1 MPFRRSYRRR
11 RAPTTRR
18 PRRRTYARKRR
29 ALPARFRGKSRKKYT
44 RTKSLASALTPLAE
58 TKLKGVMNVYPNR
71 KDVLMGYIILPIGN
85 GSPVAT
91 GYTIENPL
99 EMWNYKQGTG
109 INERDSRSLYIR
121 NTKMQMRV
129 SYTPSFL
136 EYPETRLCVPQF
148 CRFIVV
154 RNKTQ
159 NRLQAIDFASDL
171 FMGQEGFQ
179 KGITTITS
187 DFQLSKA
194 PINRT
199 KYVVMMDRKFT
210 LSPSSFTSRDD
221 VNATDTTVSRQFSS
235 KYPCF
240 KDINLNI
247 PIGRKVRY
255 ISNTDDAQD
264 LPSDYTILCL
274 HYPIGGTVGGQSI
287 TQQDGQINLDVLG
300 TTTALDL

>member
-1 MPFRRSYRRR
+1 MPYVRRR
-11 RAPTTRR
+11 RTTRR
-18 PRRRTYARKRR
+18 RTLRSRRSTRTSRR
-29 ALPARFRGKSRKKYT
+29 PARLKGKSIRRYRKNQ
-44 RTKSLASALTPLAE
+44 SLAKMLTPLAE
-58 TKLKGVMNVYPNR
+58 VKLKGVMETYPNR
-71 KDVLMGYIILPIGN
+71 KDVLMGYIILPIGA

-99 EMWNYKQGTG
+99 SMWNYKQGTG
-109 INERDSRSLYIR
+109 VNERESRSLYVKH
-121 NTKMQMRV
+121 TKMQMRV
-129 SYTPSFL
+129 SYTPAFL
-136 EYPETRLCVPQF
+136 NYPETRLVVPQF

-199 KYVVMMDRKFT
+199 KYVVCMDKKFC
-210 LSPSSFTSRDD
+210 LSPSSVTSRDD
-221 VNATDTTVSRQFSS
+221 MNATDTNSTRQFTS
-235 KYPCF
+235 KYPSF

-247 PIGRKVRY
+247 PIGKKVRY
-255 ISNTDDAQD
+255 IGTTDNVQD
-264 LPSDYTILCL
+264 LPTDYTILCL

-287 TQQDGQINLDVLG
+287 SQQDGQLNLDVLG
-300 TTTALDL
+300 TTSALDM